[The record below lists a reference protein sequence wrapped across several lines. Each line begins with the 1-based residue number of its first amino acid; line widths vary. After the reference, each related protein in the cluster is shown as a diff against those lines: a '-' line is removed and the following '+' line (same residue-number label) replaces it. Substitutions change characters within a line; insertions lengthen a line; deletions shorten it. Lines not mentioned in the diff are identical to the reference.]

1 MSMCICMYARVPMCV
16 MLFVRASVCGC
27 FLDAILTEKTI
38 QKLLTFR
45 YLCTFMKCIFSK
57 PKWQEM
63 VLFWRR
69 FSSLSILESFIL
81 KTTSFTTLTLNITS
95 ILKSFLK
102 YLAKS
107 LREVNYVDLKIGF
120 LRVIESKSV
129 ASRNLNSFNATQT
142 INIFRYIKK
151 RI

>member
-1 MSMCICMYARVPMCV
+1 MHLYAYTYVHNAICTCKCV
-16 MLFVRASVCGC
+16 WLFSWCNTNR
-27 FLDAILTEKTI
+27 KTI

-45 YLCTFMKCIFSK
+45 YLCTFMKCMFSK

-69 FSSLSILESFIL
+69 FSSLSILESSIL
-81 KTTSFTTLTLNITS
+81 KTRSFATLTSNITS

-107 LREVNYVDLKIGF
+107 LREGKYVDLEIGF

-142 INIFRYIKK
+142 INIFR
-151 RI
+151 